1 MHPALSVIFFTV
13 VSGAGF
19 GLVILTAGLGVL
31 GGVPGLGMT
40 GTLTALTVG
49 VVLATAGLLASTLH
63 LANPKN
69 AWRAF
74 FRFRTSW
81 LSREAVF
88 SVLFYPC
95 VALYMFGL
103 WLTSGGHGI
112 GMSLVGLLVLS
123 LALATVFA
131 TGMIYA
137 SLRTI
142 PQWNSPL
149 VPTNYLLLSLASGA
163 VLLTGVTVA
172 FGEVPAVAARL
183 ALVLLVTA
191 SMAKAVYYFWIGK
204 PQGPTINTAVGPTR
218 ARIKM
223 LEAGQSSDSFL
234 NREFSYEAAADKIN
248 RLRLVVYVCAFILPF
263 VLLILLLSTETAA
276 LSLALALAAP
286 VLLAVGLLAERWLF
300 FAEARHV
307 VNLFYGRQQ
316 C

>member
-13 VSGAGF
+13 ASGAGF
-19 GLVILTAGLGVL
+19 GLVMLTISLHLL
-31 GGVPGLGMT
+31 GGVPGMESS
-40 GTLTALTVG
+40 GTLAAILVG
-49 VVLATAGLLASTLH
+49 VVLATLGLLASTLH

-95 VALYMFGL
+95 VMLYALGL
-103 WLTSGGHGI
+103 WLFGGELAWWSAIAGTLA
-112 GMSLVGLLVLS
+112 ML
-123 LALATVFA
+123 LALATVFT

-149 VPTNYLLLSLASGA
+149 VPANYLLLGLASGA
-163 VLLTGVTVA
+163 VLLTALTVA
-172 FGEVPAVAARL
+172 FGGSAETVATM
-183 ALVLLVTA
+183 ALVLLVIA
-191 SMAKAVYYFWIGK
+191 GIAKGVYYFWIGK
-204 PQGPTINTAVGPTR
+204 PQGPTINTALGITR
-218 ARIKM
+218 SRIRM
-223 LEAGQSSDSFL
+223 LEPGQSSDSFL
-234 NREFSYEAAADKIN
+234 NREFSFQAAAERILQ
-248 RLRLVVYVCAFILPF
+248 LRLIVYVCGFILPF
-263 VLLILLLSTETAA
+263 LMLVVLLRTDAA
-276 LSLALALAAP
+276 ILALLAP
-286 VLLAVGLLAERWLF
+286 LVVIGGLLAERWLF

-307 VNLFYGRQQ
+307 VNLYYGRQQ

>member
-1 MHPALSVIFFTV
+1 
-13 VSGAGF
+13 
-19 GLVILTAGLGVL
+19 
-31 GGVPGLGMT
+31 
-40 GTLTALTVG
+40 
-49 VVLATAGLLASTLH
+49 

-95 VALYMFGL
+95 VALYMLGL
-103 WLTSGGHGI
+103 WLTQGVPGVW
-112 GMSLVGLLVLS
+112 MALVGALVLL

-163 VLLTGVTVA
+163 VLLTGVMVA
-172 FGEVPAVAARL
+172 FGETPAVPARL

-191 SMAKAVYYFWIGK
+191 ALAKAVYFFWIGK
-204 PQGPTINTAVGPTR
+204 PQGPTINTAVGVTR
-218 ARIKM
+218 ARVKLM
-223 LEAGQSSDSFL
+223 ESGQSSDNFL
-234 NREFSYEAAADKIN
+234 NREFGYETDAARIN
-248 RLRLVVYVCAFILPF
+248 QLRLVVYVCGFILPF
-263 VLLILLLSTETAA
+263 LLLVA
-276 LSLALALAAP
+276 LLSIDASPMALTLALLAP
-286 VLLAVGLLAERWLF
+286 VLLGIGLLAERWLF

>member
-19 GLVILTAGLGVL
+19 GLVILTVSLGVL
-31 GGVPGLGMT
+31 GGVPGLGAT
-40 GTLTALTVG
+40 GVLTALFVG
-49 VVLATAGLLASTLH
+49 VVLATAGLMASTLH

-95 VALYMFGL
+95 VMLYMFGL
-103 WLTSGGHGI
+103 WRTGGVNGL
-112 GMSLVGLLVLS
+112 GMTIVGLLVLS
-123 LALATVFA
+123 LALATVFT

-163 VLLTGVTVA
+163 VLLTGVTVF
-172 FGEVPAVAARL
+172 FGETPELIARL
-183 ALVLLVTA
+183 ALVLLVVA
-191 SMAKAVYYFWIGK
+191 GMAKAVYYFWIGK
-204 PQGPTINTAVGPTR
+204 PQGPTINAAIGPTR
-218 ARIKM
+218 ARIRM
-223 LEAGQSSDSFL
+223 LESGQSSDSFL
-234 NREFSYEAAADKIN
+234 NREFSYEADAYKIKQ
-248 RLRLVVYVCAFILPF
+248 LRLVVYVCAFLLPF
-263 VLLILLLSTETAA
+263 AFLVMLLSTEAMA
-276 LSLALALAAP
+276 VSLVLALGASAL
-286 VLLAVGLLAERWLF
+286 LLVGLLVERWLF

>member
-31 GGVPGLGMT
+31 GGVPGLGAT
-40 GTLTALTVG
+40 GTLTALLVG
-49 VVLATAGLLASTLH
+49 VVLATAGLMASTFH

-103 WLTSGGHGI
+103 WLTGGVYGI
-112 GMSLVGLLVLS
+112 GLTLMGLLVLS
-123 LALATVFA
+123 LALAIVFA

-172 FGEVPAVAARL
+172 FGASPALSARL

-191 SMAKAVYYFWIGK
+191 GMAKAVYYFWIGK
-204 PQGPTINTAVGPTR
+204 PLGPTINTAVGPTR
-218 ARIKM
+218 ARIRM
-223 LEAGQSSDSFL
+223 LESGQSSDSFL

-248 RLRLVVYVCAFILPF
+248 RLRLVVYLCAFLLPF
-263 VLLILLLSTETAA
+263 MLLVMLLNTEATA
-276 LSLALALAAP
+276 LSLALAVAAP

>member
-13 VSGAGF
+13 ASGAGF
-19 GLVILTAGLGVL
+19 GLVMLTIVLDLL
-31 GGVPGLGMT
+31 GGVPGMSGM
-40 GTLTALTVG
+40 GTQVAIIVG
-49 VVLATAGLLASTLH
+49 VLLATLGLLASTLH

-95 VALYMFGL
+95 VMVYTLGL
-103 WLTSGGHGI
+103 WLTSGGMVWWSVI
-112 GMSLVGLLVLS
+112 AAILAML
-123 LALATVFA
+123 LALATVFT

-149 VPTNYLLLSLASGA
+149 VPANYLLLSLASGA
-163 VLLTGVTVA
+163 VLLAAVTAAFGGSVDTVA
-172 FGEVPAVAARL
+172 MV
-183 ALVLLVTA
+183 ALVILV
-191 SMAKAVYYFWIGK
+191 MAGVAKGIYYFWIGK
-204 PQGPTINTAVGPTR
+204 PQGPSINTALGVTR
-218 ARIKM
+218 SRIRM
-223 LEAGQSSDSFL
+223 LEPGQSSDSFL
-234 NREFSYEAAADKIN
+234 NREFSYQAAAQRILQ
-248 RLRLVVYVCAFILPF
+248 LRLVVYLCGFILPF
-263 VLLILLLSTETAA
+263 VMLITLLHTGAVI
-276 LSLALALAAP
+276 LALLAP
-286 VLLAVGLLAERWLF
+286 VFVIGGLLAERWLF

-307 VNLFYGRQQ
+307 VNLYYGRQQ

>member
-19 GLVILTAGLGVL
+19 GLVILSVGLGLL
-31 GGVPGLGMT
+31 GGVPGLGVS
-40 GTLTALTVG
+40 GTLTSIVTG

-95 VALYMFGL
+95 VALYLLGL
-103 WLTSGGHGI
+103 WSTGGAHGA
-112 GMSLVGLLVLS
+112 GMTLVGVLVLL

-172 FGEVPAVAARL
+172 FGESPAVAGRL
-183 ALVLLVTA
+183 ALVLLITA
-191 SMAKAVYYFWIGK
+191 GLAKAVYFFWIGK
-204 PQGPTINTAVGPTR
+204 PQGPTINTAVGATR
-218 ARIKM
+218 ARIKL
-223 LEAGQSSDSFL
+223 LESGQSSDSFL
-234 NREFSYEAAADKIN
+234 NREFSYEAAAARIN
-248 RLRLVVYVCAFILPF
+248 QLRIVVYVCGFILPF
-263 VLLILLLSTETAA
+263 LLLVALLRTDATPLSLTLA
-276 LSLALALAAP
+276 LSAPALLGI
-286 VLLAVGLLAERWLF
+286 GLLAERWLF

>member
-31 GGVPGLGMT
+31 GGVPGLGAT
-40 GTLTALTVG
+40 GILTALLMG
-49 VVLATAGLLASTLH
+49 VVLATAGLMASTLH

-103 WLTSGGHGI
+103 WRTGGAHGI
-112 GMSLVGLLVLS
+112 GMTLVGLLVFS

-172 FGEVPAVAARL
+172 FGEAPAMSARL

-191 SMAKAVYYFWIGK
+191 AMTKAVYYFWIGK
-204 PQGPTINTAVGPTR
+204 PQGPTINAAVGPTR
-218 ARIKM
+218 ARIKI
-223 LEAGQSSDSFL
+223 LESGQSSDSFL
-234 NREFSYEAAADKIN
+234 NREFSYEAAADKIL
-248 RLRLVVYVCAFILPF
+248 RMRLVVYVCAFLLPF
-263 VLLILLLSTETAA
+263 GLLVMLLGTEGAA
-276 LSLALALAAP
+276 LSLALALVAP
-286 VLLAVGLLAERWLF
+286 VLLMVGLLAERWLF

>member
-13 VSGAGF
+13 ASGAGF
-19 GLVILTAGLGVL
+19 GLVMLTIALHLL
-31 GGVPGLGMT
+31 GGVPGMEGS
-40 GTLTALTVG
+40 GTLAAILVG
-49 VVLATAGLLASTLH
+49 VVLATLGLLASTLH

-95 VALYMFGL
+95 VMLYALGL
-103 WLTSGGHGI
+103 WRHGGELAWWSAIAGI
-112 GMSLVGLLVLS
+112 LAML
-123 LALATVFA
+123 LALATVFT

-149 VPTNYLLLSLASGA
+149 VPANYLLLSLASGA
-163 VLLTGVTVA
+163 VLLTAMTVA
-172 FGEVPAVAARL
+172 FGGSAQSIAMM
-183 ALVLLVTA
+183 ALVLLVIA
-191 SMAKAVYYFWIGK
+191 GIAKGVYYFWIGK
-204 PQGPTINTAVGPTR
+204 PQGPSINTALGITR
-218 ARIKM
+218 SRIRM
-223 LEAGQSSDSFL
+223 LEPGQSSDSFL
-234 NREFSYEAAADKIN
+234 NREFSYQAAAERILQM
-248 RLRLVVYVCAFILPF
+248 RVVVHLCGFILPF
-263 VLLILLLSTETAA
+263 VLLVVLLRTDAVI
-276 LSLALALAAP
+276 LALLAPLVVIA
-286 VLLAVGLLAERWLF
+286 GLLAERWLF

-307 VNLFYGRQQ
+307 VNLYYGRQQ

>member
-13 VSGAGF
+13 ASGAGF
-19 GLVILTAGLGVL
+19 GLVMLTVALGLL
-31 GGVPGLGMT
+31 GGVPGLGVP
-40 GTLTALTVG
+40 GTLAALILG

-95 VALYMFGL
+95 VATYALGL
-103 WLTSGGHGI
+103 WLTGGTPAVWAVVAGV
-112 GMSLVGLLVLS
+112 LTLL

-172 FGEVPAVAARL
+172 FGGAPAVAAPL
-183 ALVLLVTA
+183 ALVLLVA
-191 SMAKAVYYFWIGK
+191 AGLAKAVYFFWIGK
-204 PQGPTINTAVGPTR
+204 PQGPSINSAVGVTR
-218 ARIKM
+218 ASVKL

-234 NREFSYEAAADKIN
+234 NREFSFEAAAARIN
-248 RLRLVVYVCAFILPF
+248 QLRVVVYVCGFLLPF
-263 VLLILLLSTETAA
+263 LLLVALLRTDAA
-276 LSLALALAAP
+276 SLALALLAP
-286 VLLAVGLLAERWLF
+286 ALLGVGLLAERWLF

>member
-13 VSGAGF
+13 ASGAGF
-19 GLVILTAGLGVL
+19 GLVMLTIALHLL
-31 GGVPGLGMT
+31 GGVPGLPGP
-40 GTLTALTVG
+40 GTLAAILTG
-49 VVLATAGLLASTLH
+49 VVLATLGLLASTLH

-95 VALYMFGL
+95 VMLYALGL
-103 WLTSGGHGI
+103 WLTDGGMLWWSAIAG
-112 GMSLVGLLVLS
+112 GLAML
-123 LALATVFA
+123 LALATVFT

-149 VPTNYLLLSLASGA
+149 VPANYLLLGLASGA
-163 VLLTGVTVA
+163 VLLTALTVV
-172 FGEVPAVAARL
+172 FGGSADRMAMM
-183 ALVLLVTA
+183 ALGLLVIA
-191 SMAKAVYYFWIGK
+191 GIAKAVYYFWIGK
-204 PQGPTINTAVGPTR
+204 PQGPTINTALGITR
-218 ARIKM
+218 SRIRM
-223 LEAGQSSDSFL
+223 LEPGQSSDSFL
-234 NREFSYEAAADKIN
+234 NHEFSFQAAADRILQM
-248 RLRLVVYVCAFILPF
+248 RVIVHLCGFILPVIMLV
-263 VLLILLLSTETAA
+263 VLLQTDIAI
-276 LSLALALAAP
+276 LALLAP
-286 VLLAVGLLAERWLF
+286 WVVIGGLLAERWLF

-307 VNLFYGRQQ
+307 VNLYYGRQQ

>member
-13 VSGAGF
+13 ASGAGF
-19 GLVILTAGLGVL
+19 GLVMLTIALHLL
-31 GGVPGLGMT
+31 GGVPGMEGS
-40 GTLTALTVG
+40 GTLSAILVG
-49 VVLATAGLLASTLH
+49 VVLATLGLLASTLH

-95 VALYMFGL
+95 VMLYALGL
-103 WLTSGGHGI
+103 WLTAGGLAWWSAIAGI
-112 GMSLVGLLVLS
+112 LAML
-123 LALATVFA
+123 LALATVFT

-149 VPTNYLLLSLASGA
+149 VPANYLLLALASGA
-163 VLLTGVTVA
+163 VLLTAVTVA
-172 FGEVPAVAARL
+172 FGGSAQTIAMM
-183 ALVLLVTA
+183 ALVLLVIA
-191 SMAKAVYYFWIGK
+191 GIAKGVYYFWIGK
-204 PQGPTINTAVGPTR
+204 PQGPTLNTALGITR
-218 ARIKM
+218 SRIKM
-223 LEAGQSSDSFL
+223 LEPGQSSDSFL
-234 NREFSYEAAADKIN
+234 NKEFSYQAAAERILQM
-248 RLRLVVYVCAFILPF
+248 RVVVHLCGFILPF
-263 VLLILLLSTETAA
+263 LLLVVLLRTDAA
-276 LSLALALAAP
+276 VLALLAP
-286 VLLAVGLLAERWLF
+286 LLVIGGLLAERWLF

-307 VNLFYGRQQ
+307 VNLYYGRQQ

>member
-13 VSGAGF
+13 ASGAGF
-19 GLVILTAGLGVL
+19 GLVMLTIALHLL
-31 GGVPGLGMT
+31 GGVPGLSGS
-40 GTLTALTVG
+40 GTLAAILTG
-49 VVLATAGLLASTLH
+49 IVLATLGLLASTLH

-95 VALYMFGL
+95 VLLYALGL
-103 WLTSGGHGI
+103 WLTDGGLTWWSAI
-112 GMSLVGLLVLS
+112 AGLLAML
-123 LALATVFA
+123 LALATVFT

-149 VPTNYLLLSLASGA
+149 VPANYLLLGLASGA
-163 VLLTGVTVA
+163 VLLTALTVA
-172 FGEVPAVAARL
+172 FGGSADRVAMM
-183 ALVLLVTA
+183 ALGLLVIA
-191 SMAKAVYYFWIGK
+191 GIAKCVYYFWIGK
-204 PQGPTINTAVGPTR
+204 PQGPTINTALGITR
-218 ARIKM
+218 SRIRM
-223 LEAGQSSDSFL
+223 LEPGQSSDSFL
-234 NREFSYEAAADKIN
+234 NREFSFQAAAD
-248 RLRLVVYVCAFILPF
+248 RLRQMRVIVHLCGFILP
-263 VLLILLLSTETAA
+263 VVMLVGVVQTDIAI
-276 LSLALALAAP
+276 LALLAP
-286 VLLAVGLLAERWLF
+286 LVVIGGLLAERWLF

-307 VNLFYGRQQ
+307 VNLYYGRQQ

>member
-13 VSGAGF
+13 ASGAGF
-19 GLVILTAGLGVL
+19 GLVMLTISLHLL
-31 GGVPGLGMT
+31 GGVPGMEGS
-40 GTLTALTVG
+40 GTLAAILVG
-49 VVLATAGLLASTLH
+49 VVLATLGLLASTLH

-95 VALYMFGL
+95 VMLYALGL
-103 WLTSGGHGI
+103 WLFGGELAWWSAIAGTLA
-112 GMSLVGLLVLS
+112 ML
-123 LALATVFA
+123 LALATVFT

-149 VPTNYLLLSLASGA
+149 VPANYLLLGLASGA
-163 VLLTGVTVA
+163 VILTALTVA
-172 FGEVPAVAARL
+172 FGGSAETVATM
-183 ALVLLVTA
+183 ALVLLVIA
-191 SMAKAVYYFWIGK
+191 GIAKGVYYFWIGK
-204 PQGPTINTAVGPTR
+204 PQGPTINTALGITR
-218 ARIKM
+218 SRIKM
-223 LEAGQSSDSFL
+223 LEPGQSSDSFL
-234 NREFSYEAAADKIN
+234 NREFIFQAAAERIL
-248 RLRLVVYVCAFILPF
+248 RLRLVVHLCGFILPF
-263 VLLILLLSTETAA
+263 LMLVVLLRTDIAMVA
-276 LSLALALAAP
+276 
-286 VLLAVGLLAERWLF
+286 LLAPLVVIVGLLAERWLF

-307 VNLFYGRQQ
+307 VNLYYGRQQ

>member
-19 GLVILTAGLGVL
+19 GLVILTTGLGVL
-31 GGVPGLGMT
+31 GGVPGLGAN
-40 GTLTALTVG
+40 GILTALLVG
-49 VVLATAGLLASTLH
+49 VALATAGLMASTLH

-95 VALYMFGL
+95 VALYMLGL
-103 WLTSGGHGI
+103 WRTGGAHGVGLT
-112 GMSLVGLLVLS
+112 LVGLLVLL

-163 VLLTGVTVA
+163 VLLTGLTVA
-172 FGEVPAVAARL
+172 FGESPAMAATL
-183 ALVLLVTA
+183 SLVLLVIA
-191 SMAKAVYYFWIGK
+191 AMAKAVYYFWIGK

-234 NREFSYEAAADKIN
+234 NREFSYEAAAERIL
-248 RLRLVVYVCAFILPF
+248 RLRLVVYLCAFLLPF
-263 VLLILLLSTETAA
+263 MLLVMLLGTEGAA
-276 LSLALALAAP
+276 LSLALALVAP
-286 VLLAVGLLAERWLF
+286 VLLMVGLLAERWLF